1 MDGSPLTHV
10 VPAKKTQLETEAH
23 TLVQSVR
30 IMKARIYRVSA
41 FRLLVAWWCGGD
53 SLGELWAPC
62 NPHSLQL
69 LLTLP
74 IHLWLQCP
82 IFWCC
87 FQQENNPRHK
97 AHFCWYFTQKH
108 DSRIQANTAVI
119 SNKLFID
126 TIINSQHCNRSRQ
139 LEIIECILVT
149 LWDTNDWLLILSI
162 SQYHQ
167 YVGGCPPTFS
177 IWDKV
182 SGFSIF
188 KNFIWN
194 NKRSRLRL
202 SLLYL
207 PYERGGLQLPDL
219 MWYFWAQIRAAAFC
233 FVNEQTP
240 TWVSVHRN

>member
-10 VPAKKTQLETEAH
+10 VPVKKTQLETEDH

-82 IFWCC
+82 I
-87 FQQENNPRHK
+87 
-97 AHFCWYFTQKH
+97 
-108 DSRIQANTAVI
+108 
-119 SNKLFID
+119 
-126 TIINSQHCNRSRQ
+126 
-139 LEIIECILVT
+139 
-149 LWDTNDWLLILSI
+149 WDTNDWLLILSI

-188 KNFIWN
+188 RNFIWN

>member
-10 VPAKKTQLETEAH
+10 VPVKKTQLETEAH

-30 IMKARIYRVSA
+30 ITKARIYRVSA

-126 TIINSQHCNRSRQ
+126 TIINSQHCNKSTTWNNR
-139 LEIIECILVT
+139 VHFGDT
-149 LWDTNDWLLILSI
+149 LRYKRLIVDTLNSSI
-162 SQYHQ
+162 S
-167 YVGGCPPTFS
+167 S
-177 IWDKV
+177 IC
-182 SGFSIF
+182 
-188 KNFIWN
+188 
-194 NKRSRLRL
+194 RRL
-202 SLLYL
+202 STN
-207 PYERGGLQLPDL
+207 
-219 MWYFWAQIRAAAFC
+219 I
-233 FVNEQTP
+233 
-240 TWVSVHRN
+240 